1 MSGQD
6 PRTDRL
12 SILIEQFDQAREMA
26 QVRLKGLGD
35 AEYLWEPPPAAGRSG
50 AGTRR

>member
-6 PRTDRL
+6 SRTDRL
-12 SILIEQFDQAREMA
+12 SVLIEQFDQAREMA

-35 AEYLWEPPPAAGRSG
+35 EEYLWELTGSWSIRRR
-50 AGTRR
+50 TRR